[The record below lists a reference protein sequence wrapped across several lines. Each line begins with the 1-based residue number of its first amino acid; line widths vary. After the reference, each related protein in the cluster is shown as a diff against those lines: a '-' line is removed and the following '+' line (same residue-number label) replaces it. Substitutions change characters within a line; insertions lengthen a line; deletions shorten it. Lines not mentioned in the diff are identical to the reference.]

1 MSIGPHTLSAA
12 ERLKSKKEIDALF
25 RSGKAFFIY
34 PLKVCYTIQPASE
47 SSVALK
53 MGISAPKKLFRKAV
67 ERNYLKRIAREAYRL
82 QKPGLLAACKTQNSQ
97 LQLMLIYVAGG
108 AHRYQA
114 VFKSMGQIISRLQQE
129 LEIAPQENPS

>member
-67 ERNYLKRIAREAYRL
+67 ERNYLKRIAREAYRI

-97 LQLMLIYVAGG
+97 LQLMLIYVAAGP
-108 AHRYQA
+108 HSYQN
-114 VFKSMGQIISRLQQE
+114 VYKTMSQIITRLQQE
-129 LEIAPQENPS
+129 LESQRQVSGF

>member
-1 MSIGPHTLSAA
+1 MSIGPYTLSAA

-34 PLKVCYTIQPASE
+34 PLKVCYSILPASE

-53 MGISAPKKLFRKAV
+53 MGISAPKKLYKKAV

-82 QKPGLLAACKTQNSQ
+82 QKPALITICNQKQIQ
-97 LQLMLIYVAGG
+97 VQLMLIYVASGD
-108 AHRYQA
+108 HR
-114 VFKSMGQIISRLQQE
+114 FHSISKSVTQIIARLQQE
-129 LEIAPQENPS
+129 VEATHRPTST